1 MIALKKH
8 ILAPILFVLLSVVS
22 HGQVTN
28 SVLADGNWYKFAV
41 DTTGVFKI
49 DRAFLQ
55 QLGISTNNLNPKK
68 IHIYGN
74 GGQLLPEFNGDFR
87 YDDLQENAIFI
98 AGEEDNSFDSNDY
111 ILFYAK
117 GPHSWEVNPAQG
129 TVNHIQNI
137 YSDKSY
143 YFMTINEDDGKRI
156 QSSFPVVG
164 SASTQIT
171 TFNDYVFY
179 EKEITNLFAAG
190 KKWLGEDFSVDN
202 ELSLEIPFPNIVI
215 TEPVNIKV
223 RAVAVSELTS
233 SMQVKVNSQDLFNLN
248 FSAGV
253 SSGSGNRASDR
264 SQSANRSI
272 STPTIDFNLNY
283 NNGGNPSAR
292 AYLDYIEVSGKKQ
305 LIVDDFQFSFRS
317 FEVTNTTGVVE
328 YQVQNSQ
335 NISQI
340 WNVTDP
346 INATNIINESTSG
359 TFTFKANSGVLQEY
373 IVLHQ
378 DDYYTPEI
386 LSTAK
391 IKNQNVHAIKD
402 INYLLITTDEF
413 EEQAQRIADYHIEN
427 SGLTAKVVNLDEI
440 YNEFSS
446 GSRDI
451 TGIRDFIKH
460 VYELNSTPDDQLKY
474 VCFFGDA
481 SYDYKDRI
489 IGNNNIV
496 PVYLATK
503 SYDLAYS
510 YVTDDFF
517 GMLEESEGTMSG
529 AHTMEIATGRIP
541 VSTQQQAK
549 DVVDKILRDYNVDSF
564 GDWRNTI
571 TLVADDIDAPSDETI
586 QPGVEIIADDIKA
599 NKPIFNIN
607 KIYADAYVQ
616 QNSSGGERYP
626 DVKEAIT
633 RAIESG
639 TLVFDYFGHGGED
652 GFAAERFLDIPQ
664 VKGFKNENTLPLFI
678 TITCEFS
685 RFDNPI
691 RISAGENVFWN
702 TTGGAASMIS
712 TTRLVF
718 ISVGQEFNKR
728 LMSTLLEFNDEDLTI
743 AESLVKTKNNYT
755 QIQKFFIYYF
765 GDPVKKLAIPKPNI
779 KITKMNGVDITQSI
793 DTLKAL
799 SKVSF
804 EGVVTDNL
812 NAVLTDF
819 NGSLSTTV
827 FDKPIDKSTLD
838 NDNSGNVEVFDSQES
853 KLFRGLAT
861 VENGNFNFEFIV
873 PRDVK
878 IAYGKGKLSFYATNE
893 VLDKAGYNTDVI
905 VGGIN
910 ENAPEDTLG
919 PEIQLF
925 MNDESFLDG
934 ANTNASPNLIAK
946 LFDLSG
952 INTSVTAVDHDIVGI
967 LDGDESN
974 PIIMNDFYQTEL
986 DDFTRGKVVYRL
998 RDLAVGPHTL
1008 KLKAWDTYNN
1018 SSEAMLNFVVV
1029 SDNSITLDNVLN
1041 YPNPFVNYT
1050 EFWFNH
1056 NKPNEPL
1063 EVQVQIFTVSGK
1075 LVKTINELV
1084 QTTGNLSR
1092 NISWNGL
1099 DDFGNKIGKGVYI
1112 YKLKVTST
1120 TSNISSE
1127 KYEKLVIL

>member
-8 ILAPILFVLLSVVS
+8 IILKILFILCSVVGY
-22 HGQVTN
+22 GQVTN
-28 SVLADGNWYKFAV
+28 SVLANGNWYKFAI
-41 DTTGVFKI
+41 DTTGIFKI
-49 DRAFLQ
+49 DKSFLQ

-98 AGEEDNSFDSNDY
+98 VGEEDNSFDSNDY

-156 QSSFPVVG
+156 QSSSPVVG

-179 EKEITNLFAAG
+179 EKETTNLFAAG

-248 FSAGV
+248 FSAST
-253 SSGSGNRASDR
+253 SSGNLASER
-264 SQSANRSI
+264 TQSANQLI
-272 STPTIDFNLNY
+272 SSSTIEFNLNY

-292 AYLDYIEVSGKKQ
+292 AYLDYIEVSGKKE
-305 LIVDDFQFSFRS
+305 LTANDFQFSFRS
-317 FEVTNTTGVVE
+317 FEAENTAGIVE
-328 YQVQNSQ
+328 YQIQNSQ
-335 NISQI
+335 NIFQI
-340 WNVTDP
+340 WDVTDP
-346 INATNIINESTSG
+346 INATNINNESTSG
-359 TFTFKANSGVLQEY
+359 PFSFKANSGVLQEY
-373 IVLHQ
+373 IVVHQ

-386 LSTAK
+386 LSNSK

-413 EEQAQRIADYHIEN
+413 ESQSQRIADYHIEN

-460 VYELNSTPDDQLKY
+460 VYELNSTDDDQLKY

-496 PVYLATK
+496 PVYLATD
-503 SYDLAYS
+503 SYSLAES

-541 VSTQQQAK
+541 VSSQQQAK

-564 GDWRNTI
+564 GDWRNSI
-571 TLVADDIDAPSDETI
+571 TLLADDIDVLSDQPI
-586 QPGVEIIADDIKA
+586 QRGVETIADDIKA
-599 NKPIFNIN
+599 IKPIFNIN

-633 RAIESG
+633 TAIESG

-652 GFAAERFLDIPQ
+652 GFASERFFDIPQ
-664 VKGFKNENTLPLFI
+664 VKGLNNENTLPLFI

-702 TTGGAASMIS
+702 ASGGAVSMIS
-712 TTRLVF
+712 TTREVF
-718 ISVGQEFNKR
+718 ISTGQAFNKR
-728 LMSTLLEFNDEDLTI
+728 LIATLLEFNDEDLTI
-743 AESLVKTKNNYT
+743 AESLVKTKNNYNRE
-755 QIQKFFIYYF
+755 QKFFIYYF

-799 SKVSF
+799 SKVRF

-812 NAVLTDF
+812 NTVLTDF

-827 FDKPIDKSTLD
+827 YDKPIDKSTLD
-838 NDNSGNVEVFDSQES
+838 NDNFGVVEVFDSQES

-878 IAYGKGKLSFYATNE
+878 IAYGKGKLSFYATDQI
-893 VLDKAGYNTDVI
+893 LDKAGYNADVI

-910 ENAPEDTLG
+910 ENAPEDTVG

-952 INTSVTAVDHDIVGI
+952 INTSITAVDHDIVGV

-974 PIIMNDFYQTEL
+974 PIILNDFYQTEL

-998 RDLAVGPHTL
+998 RNLSVGPHTL

-1029 SDNSITLDNVLN
+1029 SDNSVTLDNVLN

-1075 LVKTINELV
+1075 LVKTINQLV

-1099 DDFGNKIGKGVYI
+1099 DDFGNKLGKGVYI

>member
-8 ILAPILFVLLSVVS
+8 ILLAIVLIFLSFKGY
-22 HGQVTN
+22 GQVTN
-28 SVLADGNWYKFAV
+28 SVLADGNWYKFAI

-49 DRAFLQ
+49 DGAFLQ
-55 QLGISTNNLNPKK
+55 QLGISTTNLNPKK

-74 GGQLLPEFNGDFR
+74 GGHLLPEFNGDFR

-98 AGEEDNSFDSNDY
+98 TGEEDNSFDSNDY
-111 ILFYAK
+111 ILFYAQ
-117 GPHSWEVNPAQG
+117 GPHSWEVNPSQEI
-129 TVNHIQNI
+129 VNHKQNI
-137 YSDKSY
+137 YSDQSY
-143 YFMTINEDDGKRI
+143 YFITINEDDGKRI
-156 QSSFPVVG
+156 QSSSPIVG
-164 SASTQIT
+164 AATTQIS
-171 TFNDYVFY
+171 TFNDYIFY
-179 EKEITNLFAAG
+179 EKETINLFAAG

-202 ELSLEIPFPNIVI
+202 ELSIEIPFPNSVLN
-215 TEPVNIKV
+215 EPLNIKV
-223 RAVAVSELTS
+223 RAVAVSELPST
-233 SMQVKVNSQDLFNLN
+233 MQIKVNSQDLFNLN
-248 FSAGV
+248 FGASS
-253 SSGSGNRASDR
+253 SSGNLASDR
-264 SQSANRSI
+264 TQSATTTI
-272 STPTIDFNLNY
+272 SSSTLPFQLNY

-305 LIVDDFQFSFRS
+305 LIANDFQFSFRS
-317 FEVTNTTGVVE
+317 FEAANTNSLVE
-328 YQVQNSQ
+328 YQIQNSE
-335 NISQI
+335 NIFQV
-340 WNVTDP
+340 WEVTDP
-346 INATNIINESTSG
+346 INATNINNESTSG
-359 TFTFKANSGVLQEY
+359 PFSFKANSGVLKEY

-378 DDYYTPEI
+378 DDFYTPQTLPNSRI
-386 LSTAK
+386 P
-391 IKNQNVHAIKD
+391 NQNVHSIQD
-402 INYLLITTDEF
+402 INYLLITTQEF
-413 EEQAQRIADYHIEN
+413 EAQAQRIADYHIEN

-460 VYELNSTPDDQLKY
+460 VYELNSTPEDQLKY

-489 IGNNNIV
+489 NGNNNVV
-496 PVYLATK
+496 PVYLASE
-503 SYDLAYS
+503 SYNLATS

-517 GMLEESEGTMSG
+517 GMLEDTEGTMS
-529 AHTMEIATGRIP
+529 ASHTMEIAIGRIP
-541 VSTQQQAK
+541 VSSQQQASE
-549 DVVDKILRDYNVDSF
+549 VVDKILKDYNLDSY

-571 TLVADDIDAPSDETI
+571 TLVADDIDEDTDSTI
-586 QPGVEIIADDIKA
+586 QSGVEIIADDIKE
-599 NKPIFNIN
+599 NKPVFNVN
-607 KIYADAYVQ
+607 KIFADSYVQ

-626 DVKEAIT
+626 SVKSAIT
-633 RAIESG
+633 SAIETG
-639 TLVFDYFGHGGED
+639 TLVFDYFGHGGEN
-652 GFAAERFLDIPQ
+652 GFAQERFLDVPQ
-664 VKGFKNENTLPLFI
+664 IKGFINENTLPLFI
-678 TITCEFS
+678 TVTCSFS
-685 RFDNPI
+685 RFDNPQ
-691 RISAGENVFWN
+691 RTSAGEFIFWN
-702 TTGGAASMIS
+702 TRGGAASMIS
-712 TTRLVF
+712 TTRDVF
-718 ISVGQEFNKR
+718 ISVGQAFNKR
-728 LMSTLLEFNDEDLTI
+728 LIAILLEFNDEDLTI

-755 QIQKFFIYYF
+755 QSQKFFIYYF
-765 GDPVKKLAIPKPNI
+765 GDPVKKLAIPKPNV
-779 KITKMNGVDITQSI
+779 KITKMNGIEITQSL

-799 SKVSF
+799 SKVRF

-812 NAVLTDF
+812 DNTLSDF
-819 NGSLSTTV
+819 NGNLSTTV
-827 FDKPIDKSTLD
+827 FDKPIDKVTLD
-838 NDNSGNVEVFDSQES
+838 NDGFGIVNTFDSQES
-853 KLFRGLAT
+853 KLFRGLAS

-873 PRDVK
+873 PRDVRV
-878 IAYGKGKLSFYATNE
+878 AYGNGKLSFYVSNNE
-893 VLDKAGYNTDVI
+893 LDKAGYNNDVI

-946 LFDLSG
+946 LVDSSG
-952 INTSVTAVDHDIVGI
+952 INTSLTAVDHDIVGI

-1063 EVQVQIFTVSGK
+1063 QVQVQIFTVSGK
-1075 LVKTINELV
+1075 LVKTINQLV

-1099 DDFGNKIGKGVYI
+1099 DDFGNKLGKGVYI

-1120 TSNISSE
+1120 ISNISSE

>member
-8 ILAPILFVLLSVVS
+8 IILKILFILCSVVGY
-22 HGQVTN
+22 GQVTN
-28 SVLADGNWYKFAV
+28 SVLANGNWYKFAI
-41 DTTGVFKI
+41 DTTGIFKI
-49 DRAFLQ
+49 DKSFLQ

-74 GGQLLPEFNGDFR
+74 GGQLLPELNADFR

-98 AGEEDNSFDSNDY
+98 VGEEDNSFDSNDY

-156 QSSFPVVG
+156 QSSSPVVG

-179 EKEITNLFAAG
+179 EKETINLFAAG

-248 FSAGV
+248 FSAST
-253 SSGSGNRASDR
+253 SSGNLASER
-264 SQSANRSI
+264 TQSANQLI
-272 STPTIDFNLNY
+272 SSSTIEFNLNY

-292 AYLDYIEVSGKKQ
+292 AYLDYIEVSGKKE
-305 LIVDDFQFSFRS
+305 LTANDFQFSFRS
-317 FEVTNTTGVVE
+317 FEAENTAGIVE
-328 YQVQNSQ
+328 YQIQNSQ
-335 NISQI
+335 NIFQI
-340 WNVTDP
+340 WDVTDP
-346 INATNIINESTSG
+346 INATNINNESTSG
-359 TFTFKANSGVLQEY
+359 PFSFKANSGVLQEY
-373 IVLHQ
+373 IVVHQ

-386 LSTAK
+386 LSNSK

-402 INYLLITTDEF
+402 INYLLITTNEF
-413 EEQAQRIADYHIEN
+413 ESQAKRIADYHIEN

-460 VYELNSTPDDQLKY
+460 VYELNSTDDDQLKY

-496 PVYLATK
+496 PVYLATD
-503 SYDLAYS
+503 SYSLAES

-541 VSTQQQAK
+541 VSSQQQAK

-564 GDWRNTI
+564 GDWRNSI
-571 TLVADDIDAPSDETI
+571 TLLADDIDVLSDQPI
-586 QPGVEIIADDIKA
+586 QRGVETIADDIKA
-599 NKPIFNIN
+599 IKPIFNIN

-633 RAIESG
+633 TAIESG

-652 GFAAERFLDIPQ
+652 GFASERFFDIPQ
-664 VKGFKNENTLPLFI
+664 VKGLNNENTLPLFI

-702 TTGGAASMIS
+702 ASGGAVSMIS
-712 TTRLVF
+712 TTREVF
-718 ISVGQEFNKR
+718 ISTGQAFNKR
-728 LMSTLLEFNDEDLTI
+728 LIATLLEFNDEDLTI
-743 AESLVKTKNNYT
+743 AESLVKTKNNYNRE
-755 QIQKFFIYYF
+755 QKFFIYYF

-799 SKVSF
+799 SKVRF

-812 NAVLTDF
+812 NTVLTDF

-827 FDKPIDKSTLD
+827 YDKPIDKSTLD
-838 NDNSGNVEVFDSQES
+838 NDNFGVVEVFDSQES

-878 IAYGKGKLSFYATNE
+878 IAYGKGKLSFYATDQI
-893 VLDKAGYNTDVI
+893 LDKAGYNADVI

-910 ENAPEDTLG
+910 ENAPEDTVG

-952 INTSVTAVDHDIVGI
+952 INTSITAVDHDIVGV

-974 PIIMNDFYQTEL
+974 PIILNDFYQTEL

-998 RDLAVGPHTL
+998 RNLSVGPHTL

-1029 SDNSITLDNVLN
+1029 SDNSVTLDNVLN

-1075 LVKTINELV
+1075 LVKTINQLV

-1099 DDFGNKIGKGVYI
+1099 DDFGNKLGKGVYI

>member
-8 ILAPILFVLLSVVS
+8 ILLAIVLIFLSFKGY
-22 HGQVTN
+22 GQVTN
-28 SVLADGNWYKFAV
+28 SVLADGNWYKFAI

-55 QLGISTNNLNPKK
+55 QLGISTTNLNPKK

-74 GGQLLPEFNGDFR
+74 GGHLLPEFNGDFR

-98 AGEEDNSFDSNDY
+98 MGEEDNSFDSNDY
-111 ILFYAK
+111 ILFYAQ
-117 GPHSWEVNPAQG
+117 GPHSWEVNPSQEI
-129 TVNHIQNI
+129 VNHKQNI
-137 YSDKSY
+137 YSDQSY
-143 YFMTINEDDGKRI
+143 YFITINEDDGKRI
-156 QSSFPVVG
+156 QSSSPIVG
-164 SASTQIT
+164 AATTQIS
-171 TFNDYVFY
+171 TFNDYIFY
-179 EKEITNLFAAG
+179 EKETINLFAAG

-202 ELSLEIPFPNIVI
+202 ELSIEIPFPNSVLN
-215 TEPVNIKV
+215 EPLNIKV
-223 RAVAVSELTS
+223 RAVAVSELPST
-233 SMQVKVNSQDLFNLN
+233 MQIKVNSQDLFNLN
-248 FSAGV
+248 FGASS
-253 SSGSGNRASDR
+253 SSGNLASDR
-264 SQSANRSI
+264 TQSATTTI
-272 STPTIDFNLNY
+272 SSSTLPFHLNY

-305 LIVDDFQFSFRS
+305 LIANDFQFSFRS
-317 FEVTNTTGVVE
+317 FEAANTNGLVE
-328 YQVQNSQ
+328 YQIQNSE
-335 NISQI
+335 NIFQI
-340 WNVTDP
+340 WEVTDP
-346 INATNIINESTSG
+346 INATNINNESTSG
-359 TFTFKANSGVLQEY
+359 PFSFKANSGVLKEY

-378 DDYYTPEI
+378 DDFYTPQTLPNSRI
-386 LSTAK
+386 P
-391 IKNQNVHAIKD
+391 NQNVHSIQD
-402 INYLLITTDEF
+402 INYLLITTQEF
-413 EEQAQRIADYHIEN
+413 EAQAQRIADYHIEN

-460 VYELNSTPDDQLKY
+460 VYELNSTPEDQLKY

-489 IGNNNIV
+489 NGNNNVV
-496 PVYLATK
+496 PVYLASE
-503 SYDLAYS
+503 SYNLATS

-517 GMLEESEGTMSG
+517 GMLEDTEGTMS
-529 AHTMEIATGRIP
+529 ASHTMEIAIGRIP
-541 VSTQQQAK
+541 VSSQQQASE
-549 DVVDKILRDYNVDSF
+549 VVDKILKDYNLDSY

-571 TLVADDIDAPSDETI
+571 TLVADDIDEDTDSTI
-586 QPGVEIIADDIKA
+586 QSGVEIIADDIKE
-599 NKPIFNIN
+599 NKPVFNVN
-607 KIYADAYVQ
+607 KIFADSYVQ

-626 DVKEAIT
+626 SVKSAIT
-633 RAIESG
+633 SAIETG
-639 TLVFDYFGHGGED
+639 TLVFDYFGHGGEN
-652 GFAAERFLDIPQ
+652 GFAQERFLDVPQ
-664 VKGFKNENTLPLFI
+664 IKGFINENTLPLFI
-678 TITCEFS
+678 TVTCSFS
-685 RFDNPI
+685 RFDNPQ
-691 RISAGENVFWN
+691 RTSAGEFIFWN
-702 TTGGAASMIS
+702 TRGGAASMIS
-712 TTRLVF
+712 TTRDVF
-718 ISVGQEFNKR
+718 ISVGQAFNKR
-728 LMSTLLEFNDEDLTI
+728 LIAILLEFNDEDLTI

-755 QIQKFFIYYF
+755 QSQKFFIYYF
-765 GDPVKKLAIPKPNI
+765 GDPVKKLAIPKPNV
-779 KITKMNGVDITQSI
+779 KITKMNGIEITQSL

-799 SKVSF
+799 SKVRF

-812 NAVLTDF
+812 DNTLSDF
-819 NGSLSTTV
+819 NGNLSTTV
-827 FDKPIDKSTLD
+827 FDKPIDKVTLD
-838 NDNSGNVEVFDSQES
+838 NDGFGIVNTFDSQES
-853 KLFRGLAT
+853 KLFRGLAS

-873 PRDVK
+873 PRDVRV
-878 IAYGKGKLSFYATNE
+878 AYGNGKLSFYVSNNE
-893 VLDKAGYNTDVI
+893 LDKAGYNNDVI

-946 LFDLSG
+946 LVDLSG
-952 INTSVTAVDHDIVGI
+952 INTSLTAVDHDIVGI

-986 DDFTRGKVVYRL
+986 DDFTRGKVVFRL

-1063 EVQVQIFTVSGK
+1063 QVQVQIFTVSGK
-1075 LVKTINELV
+1075 LVKTINQLV

-1099 DDFGNKIGKGVYI
+1099 DDFGNKLGKGVYI

-1120 TSNISSE
+1120 ISNISSE

>member
-1 MIALKKH
+1 MLMMSKRI
-8 ILAPILFVLLSVVS
+8 ITFIFLFFSIVAYS
-22 HGQVTN
+22 QVTN
-28 SVLADGNWYKFAV
+28 SVLANGDWYKFAV
-41 DTTGVFKI
+41 DTTGIFKI
-49 DRAFLQ
+49 DRSFLQ
-55 QLGISTNNLNPKK
+55 QIGISTNNLNPKK

-74 GGQLLPEFNGDFR
+74 GGNLLPEFNGDFR

-117 GPHSWEVNPAQG
+117 GPHSWEVNPTQG
-129 TVNHIQNI
+129 TVNHKQNI

-143 YFMTINEDDGKRI
+143 YFITINEDDGKRI

-164 SASTQIT
+164 SATTQIT

-190 KKWLGEDFSVDN
+190 KKWLGEDFSVEN
-202 ELSLEIPFPNIVI
+202 ELTLQVPFPNLVSN
-215 TEPVNIKV
+215 EPVNIKV
-223 RAVAVSELTS
+223 RAVAVSGLTS

-248 FSAGV
+248 FSASFSPGV
-253 SSGSGNRASDR
+253 LASDR
-264 SQSANRSI
+264 AQSANRLI
-272 STPTIDFNLNY
+272 SSSTIEFNLNY

-305 LIVDDFQFSFRS
+305 LIADDFQFSFRS
-317 FEVTNTTGVVE
+317 FEAVNTSGIVE
-328 YQVQNSQ
+328 YQIQNSQ
-335 NISQI
+335 NIFQI
-340 WNVTDP
+340 WDVTDP
-346 INATNIINESTSG
+346 ISATNIINESSTGVFS
-359 TFTFKANSGVLQEY
+359 FKANSEVLKEY
-373 IVLHQ
+373 IVVHQ
-378 DDYYTPEI
+378 DDYYIPDTIPN
-386 LSTAK
+386 AK
-391 IKNQNVHAIKD
+391 IQNQNVHSIQD

-427 SGLTAKVVNLDEI
+427 SGITVQVVMLDEI

-446 GSRDI
+446 GSKDI

-460 VYELNSTPDDQLKY
+460 VYETNSTDDDQLKY

-496 PVYLATK
+496 PVYLADA
-503 SYDLAYS
+503 SYDLAFS

-517 GMLEESEGTMSG
+517 GMLEDTEGTMSPS
-529 AHTMEIATGRIP
+529 HSMDIATGRIP
-541 VSTQQQAK
+541 VSTQQQAR

-571 TLVADDIDAPSDETI
+571 TLVADDIDDDVDKDI
-586 QPGVEIIADDIKA
+586 QPGVEIIADDIKVS
-599 NKPIFNIN
+599 KPVFNIN

-664 VKGFKNENTLPLFI
+664 IKGFKNENTLPLFI

-702 TTGGAASMIS
+702 TTGGAASMIT
-712 TTRLVF
+712 TTREVF
-718 ISVGQEFNKR
+718 ISGGQAFNK
-728 LMSTLLEFNDEDLTI
+728 LLIATLLEFNNEDLTI
-743 AESLVKTKNNYT
+743 AESLVKTKNNYSNF
-755 QIQKFFIYYF
+755 QKFFIYYF
-765 GDPVKKLAIPKPNI
+765 GDPVKKLAIPEPNI

-804 EGVVTDNL
+804 DGIVTDNL
-812 NAVLTDF
+812 NNILTNF

-827 FDKPIDKSTLD
+827 YDKPIDKSTLD
-838 NDNSGNVEVFDSQES
+838 NDNFGIVEIFDSQES

-893 VLDKAGYNTDVI
+893 VIDKAGYTSDII

-910 ENAPEDTLG
+910 ENAPEDTTG

-974 PIIMNDFYQTEL
+974 PIILNDFYQTEL

-998 RDLAVGPHTL
+998 RDLTVGPHTL

-1018 SSEAMLNFVVV
+1018 SSEAILNFVVV
-1029 SDNSITLDNVLN
+1029 SDLTITLDNVLN

-1075 LVKTINELV
+1075 LIKTINQQV

-1099 DDFGNKIGKGVYI
+1099 DDFGNRIGKGVYI
-1112 YKLKVTST
+1112 YKLKVRST
-1120 TSNISSE
+1120 ASNISTE

>member
-8 ILAPILFVLLSVVS
+8 ILLLILFVLLSVAS
-22 HGQVTN
+22 YGQVTN
-28 SVLADGNWYKFAV
+28 SVLANGNWYKFAI

-49 DRAFLQ
+49 DRSFLQ

-74 GGQLLPEFNGDFR
+74 GGQLLPELNGDFR

-98 AGEEDNSFDSNDY
+98 TGEEDNSFDANDY
-111 ILFYAK
+111 ILFYAN

-143 YFMTINEDDGKRI
+143 YFITFNEDDGKRI
-156 QSSFPVVG
+156 QSSSPVVG

-171 TFNDYVFY
+171 TFNDYIFY
-179 EKEITNLFAAG
+179 EKETINLFAAG
-190 KKWLGEDFSVDN
+190 KKWLGEDFSVEN
-202 ELSLEIPFPNIVI
+202 ELLLEIPFPNSVLN
-215 TEPVNIKV
+215 EPVNIKV
-223 RAVAVSELTS
+223 SAVAVSELTS

-248 FSAGV
+248 FSAST
-253 SSGSGNRASDR
+253 SSGDQASER
-264 SQSANRSI
+264 TQSANQLI
-272 STPTIDFNLNY
+272 SSSTIEFNLNY

-305 LIVDDFQFSFRS
+305 LIADDFQFSFRS
-317 FEVTNTTGVVE
+317 FEAENTSGIVE
-328 YQVQNSQ
+328 YQIQNSQ
-335 NISQI
+335 NIFQI
-340 WNVTDP
+340 WEVTDP
-346 INATNIINESTSG
+346 INVTNIINESNAGVFS
-359 TFTFKANSGVLQEY
+359 FKANSEVLKEY
-373 IVLHQ
+373 IVLHE
-378 DDYYTPEI
+378 DDYYIPESI
-386 LSTAK
+386 PNAK
-391 IKNQNVHAIKD
+391 IQNQNVHAIQD
-402 INYLLITTDEF
+402 INYLLITSGEF
-413 EEQAQRIADYHIEN
+413 EEQAQRIADYHMEN

-460 VYELNSTPDDQLKY
+460 VYELNSTPEDQLKY

-489 IGNNNIV
+489 TGNNNIV
-496 PVYLATK
+496 PVYLADI
-503 SYDLAYS
+503 SYNLADS

-517 GMLEESEGTMSG
+517 GMLEEFEGTMSG

-571 TLVADDIDAPSDETI
+571 TMLADDIDESSDITI
-586 QPGVEIIADDIKA
+586 QPGVETIADDIKA

-664 VKGFKNENTLPLFI
+664 INGFKNENTLPLFI

-691 RISAGENVFWN
+691 RISAGENIFWN

-712 TTRLVF
+712 TTREVF
-718 ISVGQEFNKR
+718 ISTGQAFNKR

-755 QIQKFFIYYF
+755 QGNQKFFIYYF

-779 KITKMNGVDITQSI
+779 KITKMNGVDISQSI

-804 EGVVTDNL
+804 EGVVTDNSNSIL
-812 NAVLTDF
+812 SDF

-827 FDKPIDKSTLD
+827 YDKPIDKSTLD
-838 NDNSGNVEVFDSQES
+838 NDNFGIVEVFDSQES

-878 IAYGKGKLSFYATNE
+878 IAYGNGKLSFYATNE

-1075 LVKTINELV
+1075 LVKTINQLV